1 MRATARVYWRLL
13 VAGFRRQ
20 SAYRLAALG
29 GLVANLTFGLL
40 KVAVLLATVRAAGGQ
55 LHGYDTASMSTYV
68 WLSQG
73 LLGSV
78 NLTGRTDLALR
89 VKDGQ
94 VAVDFLRPVDLQ
106 AATIATEA
114 GASLFAL
121 IPRGLPSVLLGAVAV
136 GMQLP
141 ASPVF
146 YLLGA
151 VSLVMGIVISAAT
164 VYLIAVAGFWLVET
178 RGLQILYMLASG
190 FLGGLYVPIALFP
203 QWLRIVAAATP
214 FPSIM
219 MYPVD
224 VLSGLGG
231 AADAAELVL
240 AQLAWLAGVAA
251 TASCSPVRADGGWR
265 FRVARQEHDA
275 RPAETIRLRPPG
287 SARGCGPTAPSSPR
301 GPVRSAPT
309 GPASPST
316 WAAPYWSAWS
326 SWPRSGSLQQCL
338 CPGRACAST
347 RSCSSSAWPT
357 WPSPWPISPSAI
369 STPCRTSCEPGPWTP
384 STCARSQSCCS

>member
-13 VAGFRRQ
+13 VAGFHRQ

-40 KVAVLLATVRAAGGQ
+40 KVAVLFATVRAAGGQ
-55 LHGYDTASMSTYV
+55 LRGYDIASMSTYV

-78 NLTGRTDLALR
+78 NLTGRTDLTLR

-121 IPRGLPSVLLGAVAV
+121 LPRGGPSVVLGAVAV
-136 GMQLP
+136 GIQLP
-141 ASPVF
+141 TSPVF

-151 VSLVMGIVISAAT
+151 VSLLLGIVISAAT

-178 RGLQILYMLASG
+178 RGLQILYMLVSG

-203 QWLRIVAAATP
+203 QYLRIAAAATP

-231 AADAAELVL
+231 AGSAARLVL
-240 AQLAWLAGVAA
+240 AQLGWLAGVAA
-251 TASCSPVRADGGWR
+251 VGQLLTRAGRQRLEVQGG
-265 FRVARQEHDA
+265 
-275 RPAETIRLRPPG
+275 
-287 SARGCGPTAPSSPR
+287 
-301 GPVRSAPT
+301 
-309 GPASPST
+309 
-316 WAAPYWSAWS
+316 
-326 SWPRSGSLQQCL
+326 
-338 CPGRACAST
+338 
-347 RSCSSSAWPT
+347 
-357 WPSPWPISPSAI
+357 
-369 STPCRTSCEPGPWTP
+369 
-384 STCARSQSCCS
+384 

>member
-1 MRATARVYWRLL
+1 
-13 VAGFRRQ
+13 
-20 SAYRLAALG
+20 
-29 GLVANLTFGLL
+29 
-40 KVAVLLATVRAAGGQ
+40 
-55 LHGYDTASMSTYV
+55 MSTYV

-78 NLTGRTDLALR
+78 NLSGRTDLALR

-94 VAVDFLRPVDLQ
+94 VAVDFLRPVNLQ

-136 GMQLP
+136 GIALP
-141 ASPVF
+141 TSPVF

-151 VSLVMGIVISAAT
+151 VSLLLGIAISAAT

-203 QWLRIVAAATP
+203 PYLRIVAAATP

-231 AADAAELVL
+231 AGGAAELVL
-240 AQLAWLAGVAA
+240 AQLGWLTGVAA
-251 TASCSPVRADGGWR
+251 VGQLLTRAGRQRLEVQGG
-265 FRVARQEHDA
+265 
-275 RPAETIRLRPPG
+275 
-287 SARGCGPTAPSSPR
+287 
-301 GPVRSAPT
+301 
-309 GPASPST
+309 
-316 WAAPYWSAWS
+316 
-326 SWPRSGSLQQCL
+326 
-338 CPGRACAST
+338 
-347 RSCSSSAWPT
+347 
-357 WPSPWPISPSAI
+357 
-369 STPCRTSCEPGPWTP
+369 
-384 STCARSQSCCS
+384 

>member
-40 KVAVLLATVRAAGGQ
+40 KVTILFATVRAAGGE

-114 GASLFAL
+114 GMSLFAL
-121 IPRGLPSVLLGAVAV
+121 IPRGLPSVLLGALAV
-136 GMQLP
+136 GLRMP

-151 VSLVMGIVISAAT
+151 VSLLLGIVISAAT
-164 VYLIAVAGFWLVET
+164 VYLVAVAGFWLVET
-178 RGLQILYMLASG
+178 RGLQILYMLTSG
-190 FLGGLYVPIALFP
+190 FLGGLYVPLGLFP
-203 QWLRIVAAATP
+203 GWLRAVAEATP

-219 MYPVD
+219 MYPID

-231 AADAAELVL
+231 AGAAAGLVL

-251 TASCSPVRADGGWR
+251 VGQGLTRAGRRRLEVQGG
-265 FRVARQEHDA
+265 
-275 RPAETIRLRPPG
+275 
-287 SARGCGPTAPSSPR
+287 
-301 GPVRSAPT
+301 
-309 GPASPST
+309 
-316 WAAPYWSAWS
+316 
-326 SWPRSGSLQQCL
+326 
-338 CPGRACAST
+338 
-347 RSCSSSAWPT
+347 
-357 WPSPWPISPSAI
+357 
-369 STPCRTSCEPGPWTP
+369 
-384 STCARSQSCCS
+384 

>member
-1 MRATARVYWRLL
+1 MRATARVYWRIL

-29 GLVANLTFGLL
+29 GLVANLTFGML
-40 KVAVLLATVRAAGGQ
+40 KVAMLFATVRAAGGQ
-55 LHGYDTASMSTYV
+55 LHGYTTASMSTYV

-78 NLTGRTDLALR
+78 NLNGRTDLALR

-106 AATIATEA
+106 AATIASEA

-121 IPRGLPSVLLGAVAV
+121 LPRGLPSVLLGAVTV
-136 GMQLP
+136 GIAMP
-141 ASPVF
+141 TGPVF

-151 VSLVMGIVISAAT
+151 VSLLLGIAISAAT

-203 QWLRIVAAATP
+203 HWLRIVASATP

-219 MYPVD
+219 MYPIN

-231 AADAAELVL
+231 AASATELVL
-240 AQLAWLAGVAA
+240 VQLAWLAGVA
-251 TASCSPVRADGGWR
+251 TIGQLLTRAGRRRLEVQGG
-265 FRVARQEHDA
+265 
-275 RPAETIRLRPPG
+275 
-287 SARGCGPTAPSSPR
+287 
-301 GPVRSAPT
+301 
-309 GPASPST
+309 
-316 WAAPYWSAWS
+316 
-326 SWPRSGSLQQCL
+326 
-338 CPGRACAST
+338 
-347 RSCSSSAWPT
+347 
-357 WPSPWPISPSAI
+357 
-369 STPCRTSCEPGPWTP
+369 
-384 STCARSQSCCS
+384 

>member
-13 VAGFRRQ
+13 TAGFRRQ

-40 KVAVLLATVRAAGGQ
+40 KVAVLFATVRAAGGQ
-55 LHGYDTASMSTYV
+55 LHGYTTASMSTYV

-78 NLTGRTDLALR
+78 NLSGRTDLALR

-121 IPRGLPSVLLGAVAV
+121 IPRGLPSVLLGAVTV
-136 GMQLP
+136 GLQMP
-141 ASPVF
+141 ASAAP

-151 VSLVMGIVISAAT
+151 ASLVLGIVISAAT

-203 QWLRIVAAATP
+203 GWLRVVAAATP

-231 AADAAELVL
+231 TASAAGLVA

-251 TASCSPVRADGGWR
+251 AGQLLTRAGRRRLEVQGG
-265 FRVARQEHDA
+265 
-275 RPAETIRLRPPG
+275 
-287 SARGCGPTAPSSPR
+287 
-301 GPVRSAPT
+301 
-309 GPASPST
+309 
-316 WAAPYWSAWS
+316 
-326 SWPRSGSLQQCL
+326 
-338 CPGRACAST
+338 
-347 RSCSSSAWPT
+347 
-357 WPSPWPISPSAI
+357 
-369 STPCRTSCEPGPWTP
+369 
-384 STCARSQSCCS
+384 

>member
-13 VAGFRRQ
+13 AAGFRRQ

-40 KVAVLLATVRAAGGQ
+40 KVAILFATVRAAGGR

-73 LLGSV
+73 MLGSV
-78 NLTGRTDLALR
+78 NLSGRTDLALR

-94 VAVDFLRPVDLQ
+94 VAIDFLRPVDLQ

-114 GASLFAL
+114 GRALFAL
-121 IPRGLPSVLLGAVAV
+121 LPRGLPSVLLGAVAV
-136 GMQLP
+136 GLRMP

-151 VSLVMGIVISAAT
+151 VSMVLGIVISAAT

-178 RGLQILYMLASG
+178 RGLQIVYMLASG

-203 QWLRIVAAATP
+203 HWLRILATATP
-214 FPSIM
+214 FPSVM
-219 MYPVD
+219 MYPID

-231 AADAAELVL
+231 AGRAAGLVL
-240 AQLAWLAGVAA
+240 AQLAWLAGLSV
-251 TASCSPVRADGGWR
+251 TGQLLTRAGRRKLEVQGG
-265 FRVARQEHDA
+265 
-275 RPAETIRLRPPG
+275 
-287 SARGCGPTAPSSPR
+287 
-301 GPVRSAPT
+301 
-309 GPASPST
+309 
-316 WAAPYWSAWS
+316 
-326 SWPRSGSLQQCL
+326 
-338 CPGRACAST
+338 
-347 RSCSSSAWPT
+347 
-357 WPSPWPISPSAI
+357 
-369 STPCRTSCEPGPWTP
+369 
-384 STCARSQSCCS
+384 